1 MKRKVILRM
10 SNSKYAEE
18 TFLRQLIDVINVI

>member
-1 MKRKVILRM
+1 MKRKVILPM